1 MCFFNITLDN
11 KNYLQYTSLRRVF
24 IVNDMALAQKFVK
37 DRISQYSYPLLQ
49 LDLGLKEDIFTTM
62 HKKNYKLFNISK
74 TDTFNSLLKT
84 SFSILRSFLVLL
96 ACRAL

>member
-1 MCFFNITLDN
+1 M
-11 KNYLQYTSLRRVF
+11 
-24 IVNDMALAQKFVK
+24 
-37 DRISQYSYPLLQ
+37 
-49 LDLGLKEDIFTTM
+49 
-62 HKKNYKLFNISK
+62 SK